1 MTKKISFIRIFTPPE
16 EWGKHNDGGDYAF
29 SVKYS
34 RCSPCEPFEASY
46 WCSGSVTFD
55 WCSVSGT
62 FQSCKRCREYD
73 TEDGQCLAA
82 PVLVPESQVLEAL
95 ENPGERDE
103 IEVEYF

>member
-34 RCSPCEPFEASY
+34 RSSPDEPFKASY
-46 WCSGSVTFD
+46 WSSGSVAFD
-55 WCSVSGT
+55 WCDVYGI
-62 FQSCKRCREYD
+62 FQSCKNCGEYD
-73 TEDGQCLAA
+73 LEEGNCCAL